1 MRYKGKTPEEIV
13 RSCCRE
19 LRVKRGL
26 RVLVCLLY
34 FVIALWLIWWRDAGG
49 LAILLGY
56 PLLILVTALIEV
68 WISWGLLSLN
78 RILNQDCD
86 SVTYAEVCRLLGQKR
101 LLRNRL
107 TMAVNEAMGIQWC
120 GRFSEALDMVDR
132 LALPG
137 KAVSLQ
143 LLVRNIR
150 FNCFAKLGDLET
162 ARRVREET
170 ARYAG
175 TIRKPALRKQ
185 SVQLLKIMD
194 SSLALYAEDYETF
207 RRLEEE
213 LSTGCYTA
221 NIQKVSSALRL
232 ARADLAQ
239 GEVQNARARLEMA
252 AERGGTL
259 YLAEEARR
267 LLAELEREE

>member
-1 MRYKGKTPEEIV
+1 MKYKGKTPEEIA
-13 RSCCRE
+13 RSCCRA
-19 LRVKRGL
+19 LCVKRGL
-26 RVLVCLLY
+26 LALVCLLY
-34 FVIALWLIWWRDAGG
+34 FVITLWLIWWRDAGG

-56 PLLILVTALIEV
+56 PLLILFTVLIKV

-101 LLRNRL
+101 LLPNRL
-107 TMAVNEAMGIQWC
+107 TMAVNEAVGTQWC

-143 LLVRNIR
+143 LLARNIR

-185 SVQLLKIMD
+185 GIQLLKIMD
-194 SSLALYAEDYETF
+194 SSLALYEGDYETF

-213 LSTGCYTA
+213 LSTGYTA
-221 NIQKVSSALRL
+221 NIQRVSSALRL
-232 ARADLAQ
+232 ARVDLAQ
-239 GEVQNARARLEMA
+239 GEVQNARSRLEMA
-252 AERGGTL
+252 AEQGGTL
-259 YLAEEARR
+259 YLAEEARQ
-267 LLAELEREE
+267 LLAELERTE